1 MYGQI
6 AKSPEN
12 GGSKFSDGGEIADF
26 VESNGKLE
34 TFKDLTIWTWGQMN
48 VSANMQL
55 QFVLVGRS
63 DHQVAAENY
72 TPEDF

>member
-1 MYGQI
+1 MLNLFLCRVEIALCPIFPCSTYYEGKCSSAASNSVYGQI

-34 TFKDLTIWTWGQMN
+34 TFKDLTI
-48 VSANMQL
+48 
-55 QFVLVGRS
+55 
-63 DHQVAAENY
+63 
-72 TPEDF
+72 